1 MRTYKTRDIESALSR
16 KGFQVKQSHHKYYI
30 LFVDGKKTNIRTFIS
45 HGIKE
50 YNKTLLSSMKNQLH
64 LSSNEFNDLISCP
77 LTRESLIE
85 IYSKNGL
92 I

>member
-1 MRTYKTRDIESALSR
+1 MSTYKTRDIESALIK
-16 KGFQVKQSHHKYYI
+16 KGFQVKQSHHKFYS
-30 LFVDGKKTNIRTFIS
+30 LFVDGKKTNIKTFIS

-64 LSSNEFNDLISCP
+64 LSSKEFEDLISCP
-77 LTRESLIE
+77 LTQELLIE
-85 IYSKNGL
+85 IYSKKGL